1 MGIDEEPDAA
11 RPAARPRGAHRRA
24 KHRRADIPPEPP
36 RTPVSR
42 RVLLRWLAVG
52 TAFAAIS
59 GEEVLRRSLTGET
72 RLVTPAAVVGTGPPG
87 EAAPMGQD
95 GGHGAAPPDATAAP
109 GTGPPE
115 QPAPAPTV
123 DQGGRRWSD
132 RAGWGGG
139 PPGPRSAVRI
149 TDKVLLDTDAEVGSL
164 LVEPGGSLTFAAD
177 RTLTLAAAG
186 NVEIRG
192 SLALAPDGDRVH
204 TLRFPAVDEK
214 RFQGDGMKVV
224 DTDVGLWVTGA
235 GYLRLDGAAK
245 TAWVRA
251 ERELR
256 AGDTV
261 VDLAAPPAG
270 WLPGDELA
278 VTPTGPPDQ
287 DGFAAAYD
295 LVTVRS
301 VSGTTVTLTTPL
313 KYPHPRV
320 AAGGGVTVGA
330 ELLNL
335 TRSVRVEGSAEGRAH
350 VHLTSTRRAD
360 VRHAALRWVGP
371 RADTKETWRGPD
383 GTAPVTAPVLGRYG
397 LHFHRLGDAARGTVV
412 EGVVVRDAGSHA
424 FVPHASHGITFR
436 SCVSHETWED
446 AYWWDGPLD
455 TRTPQQPSDDI
466 VYESCVASRTLL
478 EPNPRAYR
486 LTGFNLGA
494 GTGGKAVDCVAVG
507 VRGATGASG
516 FEWPENSEGV
526 WTFQR
531 CLAHNN
537 LQDGIF
543 VWLNAQRHHVVTEFA
558 AYHNGGWGIEHGAY
572 LNDFDYT
579 ASVLYGNA
587 GGGVALH
594 ALGRDRGSNFDGLL
608 IDAAGRS
615 DFAVS
620 TARHELAGESVTFS
634 RSRFTGYRRAGIAF
648 RAGADG
654 KPDDVLVLDCEFGG
668 NELWLDPEA
677 GAPKNILLRRAGT
690 TEVLQVRRAGEEGT
704 DRPQWNAV
712 AASVPTLAGQS
723 RPVQVPELRLKDAAA
738 PTTRVGR

>member
-1 MGIDEEPDAA
+1 MT
-11 RPAARPRGAHRRA
+11 RRA
-24 KHRRADIPPEPP
+24 
-36 RTPVSR
+36 
-42 RVLLRWLAVG
+42 LLRWLAVG

-59 GEEVLRRSLTGET
+59 GEEILRRSLTGET
-72 RLVTPAAVVGTGPPG
+72 RLITPAAVIGTTPTEAVG
-87 EAAPMGQD
+87 PMGPD
-95 GGHGAAPPDATAAP
+95 GGHGGAPPEGTGAP
-109 GTGPPE
+109 GGAPE

-132 RAGWGGG
+132 RAGWGGS

-149 TDKVLLDTDAEVGSL
+149 TDRVLLDTDAEIGSL
-164 LVEPGGSLTFAAD
+164 LVEPGGALTFAAD

-192 SLALAPDGDRVH
+192 ALALAPDGGHVH
-204 TLRFPAVDEK
+204 TLRFPGVDEK

-235 GYLRLDGAAK
+235 GHLRLDGAAK

-251 ERELR
+251 ERELK

-261 VDLAAPPAG
+261 VNLAAPPAG

-287 DGFAAAYD
+287 EGFAARYD
-295 LVTVRS
+295 LVTIRS
-301 VSGTTVTLTTPL
+301 VSGAAVTLEAPL
-313 KYPHPRV
+313 RHAHPRV

-330 ELLNL
+330 EVLNL
-335 TRSVRVEGSAEGRAH
+335 TRSVRVEGSAKGRTH
-350 VHLTSTRRAD
+350 VHLTSSRRAD
-360 VRHAALRWVGP
+360 VRHTALRWVGP
-371 RADTKETWRGPD
+371 RADTKETWKGPD
-383 GTAPVTAPVLGRYG
+383 GAAPVTEPVLGRYG

-424 FVPHASHGITFR
+424 YVPHASHGITFR
-436 SCVSHETWED
+436 SCISHETWED

-494 GTGGKAVDCVAVG
+494 GTGGKALDCVAVG
-507 VRGATGASG
+507 VQGANGASG

-543 VWLNAQRHHVVTEFA
+543 VWLNAKHHHVVTEFA

-594 ALGRDRGSNFDGLL
+594 SLGRDKGTVFDGLL

-620 TARHELAGESVTFS
+620 TARHELAGESVTFG
-634 RSRFTGYRRAGIAF
+634 RCRFTGYRRAGIAF

-654 KPDDVLVLDCEFGG
+654 EPDDVLVLDCEFGG

-677 GAPKNILLRRAGT
+677 GPPKNILLRRAGS

-704 DRPQWNAV
+704 AQPQWNAA

-723 RPVQVPELRLKDAAA
+723 RPVQVPALKLKDAAA
-738 PTTRVGR
+738 ATTRVGR

>member
-1 MGIDEEPDAA
+1 
-11 RPAARPRGAHRRA
+11 
-24 KHRRADIPPEPP
+24 
-36 RTPVSR
+36 
-42 RVLLRWLAVG
+42 
-52 TAFAAIS
+52 
-59 GEEVLRRSLTGET
+59 
-72 RLVTPAAVVGTGPPG
+72 
-87 EAAPMGQD
+87 
-95 GGHGAAPPDATAAP
+95 
-109 GTGPPE
+109 
-115 QPAPAPTV
+115 
-123 DQGGRRWSD
+123 
-132 RAGWGGG
+132 
-139 PPGPRSAVRI
+139 
-149 TDKVLLDTDAEVGSL
+149 
-164 LVEPGGSLTFAAD
+164 
-177 RTLTLAAAG
+177 
-186 NVEIRG
+186 
-192 SLALAPDGDRVH
+192 
-204 TLRFPAVDEK
+204 
-214 RFQGDGMKVV
+214 MKVV

-301 VSGTTVTLTTPL
+301 VSGTTVTLNTPL

-335 TRSVRVEGSAEGRAH
+335 TRTVRVEGSAKGRAH

-360 VRHAALRWVGP
+360 VRHSALRWVGP

-397 LHFHRLGDAARGTVV
+397 LHFHRLGDATRGTVV

-507 VRGATGASG
+507 VQGATGASG

-723 RPVQVPELRLKDAAA
+723 RPVQVPELRLKHAAA
-738 PTTRVGR
+738 PTGRVGR

>member
-1 MGIDEEPDAA
+1 MGIDEEPDAS

-24 KHRRADIPPEPP
+24 KHRRADIQPEPS
-36 RTPVSR
+36 RTHLTR
-42 RVLLRWLAVG
+42 RALLRWLAVG

-72 RLVTPAAVVGTGPPG
+72 RLVTPAAVIGTTPTEAAGPMGPDGHGGSPPG
-87 EAAPMGQD
+87 
-95 GGHGAAPPDATAAP
+95 GAA
-109 GTGPPE
+109 PE

-123 DQGGRRWSD
+123 DQSGRRWSD

-149 TDKVLLDTDAEVGSL
+149 TDRVLLDTDAEVGSL
-164 LVEPGGSLTFAAD
+164 LVEPGGALTFAAD
-177 RTLTLAAAG
+177 RTVTLAAAG
-186 NVEIRG
+186 NVEVRG
-192 SLALAPDGDRVH
+192 VLALAPDGDHVH

-251 ERELR
+251 GGALA

-261 VDLAAPPAG
+261 VELAAPPAG

-287 DGFAAAYD
+287 DGFSTAYD
-295 LVTVRS
+295 LVTIRS
-301 VSGTTVTLTTPL
+301 VSGTTVTLGAPL
-313 KYPHPRV
+313 RHAHPGV

-330 ELLNL
+330 EVLNL
-335 TRSVRVEGSAEGRAH
+335 TRSVRVEGTAGGRTH
-350 VHLTSTRRAD
+350 VHLTSSRRAD

-371 RADTKETWRGPD
+371 RADTKETWKGPD
-383 GTAPVTAPVLGRYG
+383 GAAPVTAPVLGRYG
-397 LHFHRLGDAARGTVV
+397 LHFHRLGDTTRGTVV

-424 FVPHASHGITFR
+424 YVPHASHGITFR
-436 SCVSHETWED
+436 ACISHETWED

-494 GTGGKAVDCVAVG
+494 GTGGKALDCVAVG
-507 VRGATGASG
+507 VQGANGASG

-543 VWLNAQRHHVVTEFA
+543 VWLNARHHHVVTEFA

-594 ALGRDRGSNFDGLL
+594 SLGRDKGTVFDGLL

-634 RSRFTGYRRAGIAF
+634 RCRFTGYRRAGVAF

-654 KPDDVLVLDCEFGG
+654 KPDDLLVLDCEFGG

-677 GAPKNILLRRAGT
+677 GPPKNILLRRAGS

-704 DRPQWNAV
+704 ARPQWNA
-712 AASVPTLAGQS
+712 AAAVVPTLAGQS
-723 RPVQVPELRLKDAAA
+723 RPVSLPALRLKDAAA

>member
-1 MGIDEEPDAA
+1 MAMDEDPDPA
-11 RPAARPRGAHRRA
+11 RPTGRARGAHRRP

-36 RTPVSR
+36 LTPLSR
-42 RVLLRWLAVG
+42 RTLLRWLAVG
-52 TAFAAIS
+52 TAFAAVS
-59 GEEVLRRSLTGET
+59 GEEVLRRSLSGPTEP
-72 RLVTPAAVVGTGPPG
+72 VAAVAGSSTAVGADRTGAGGHGGASP
-87 EAAPMGQD
+87 EAAPV
-95 GGHGAAPPDATAAP
+95 GAA
-109 GTGPPE
+109 PE

-123 DQGGRRWSD
+123 DQSGRRWSD
-132 RAGWGGG
+132 PAGWGGAV
-139 PPGPRSAVRI
+139 PGPRSTVRI
-149 TDKVLLDTDAEVGSL
+149 TDRVLLDTDAAVGTL
-164 LVEPGGSLTFAAD
+164 LVEPTGALTFAAD
-177 RTLTLAAAG
+177 RTLTLAATG

-192 SLALAPDGDRVH
+192 ALALAPDGTHTH
-204 TLRFPAVDEK
+204 TLRFPAVDER

-251 ERELR
+251 DRELK
-256 AGDTV
+256 AGGTE
-261 VDLAAPPAG
+261 LALSAPPAG

-287 DGFAAAYD
+287 EGFAAHYD

-301 VSGTTVTLTTPL
+301 VSGATVTLESPL
-313 KYPHPRV
+313 KHAHPLV

-330 ELLNL
+330 EVLNL
-335 TRSVRVEGSAEGRAH
+335 TRTVRVEGTAEGRAH
-350 VHLTSTRRAD
+350 VHLTSSRRAD

-371 RADTKETWRGPD
+371 RADTKETWRGQD
-383 GTAPVTAPVLGRYG
+383 GTAPVTAAVLGRYG
-397 LHFHRLGDAARGTVV
+397 LHFHQLGDATRGTVV

-424 FVPHASHGITFR
+424 YVPHASHGITFR
-436 SCVSHETWED
+436 SCISHETWED

-455 TRTPQQPSDDI
+455 TRTPQRPSDDI

-507 VRGATGASG
+507 VQGADGASG

-526 WTFQR
+526 WTFER

-537 LQDGIF
+537 LRDGIF
-543 VWLNAQRHHVVTEFA
+543 VWLNARQHHVVTEFA

-594 ALGRDRGSNFDGLL
+594 SLGRDQGTVFDGLL
-608 IDAAGRS
+608 VDAAGQS

-620 TARHELAGESVTFS
+620 TARHELAGQAVTFS
-634 RSRFTGYRRAGIAF
+634 RSRFTGYRRAGVAF
-648 RAGADG
+648 RATSDG
-654 KPDDVLVLDCEFGG
+654 QPDDVLLLDCEFGG

-677 GAPKNILLRRAGT
+677 VRPKNILLRRAGQ
-690 TEVLQVRRAGEEGT
+690 TEVLKVRKPDEEGAAQ
-704 DRPQWNAV
+704 PQWNAAAAPV
-712 AASVPTLAGQS
+712 ATFAAQS
-723 RPVQVPELRLKDAAA
+723 RPVRLPALKLKDAAS
-738 PTTRVGR
+738 PTSRVGR